1 MCVCVLVCTCLFVLV
16 RTCVCVCTAYVCV
29 CACVV
34 CVCVCLCVCVCVCA
48 CVACVLKHNHAGRP
62 YARDVLQPGKKT
74 EINKKGFI
82 RTVPVIDSGD
92 LLSIIPIIY

>member
-34 CVCVCLCVCVCVCA
+34 CVCVCVCVCA